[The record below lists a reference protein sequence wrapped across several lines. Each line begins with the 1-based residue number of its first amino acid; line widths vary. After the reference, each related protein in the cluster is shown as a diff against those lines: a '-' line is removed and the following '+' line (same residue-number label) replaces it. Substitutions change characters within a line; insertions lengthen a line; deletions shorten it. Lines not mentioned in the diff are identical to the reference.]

1 MGGGRGEWEDDP
13 FPPLAPAVRRAAHT
27 TPRRRK
33 REGGKQKG
41 RQPQLPSSRMFHVKH
56 SFSFATLNVLRA
68 PYVRSPV
75 IVCSTML
82 LIMSEVSMPLT

>member
-27 TPRRRK
+27 TPSRRK

-56 SFSFATLNVLRA
+56 PFAFIV
-68 PYVRSPV
+68 PYFRSPV

>member
-1 MGGGRGEWEDDP
+1 MRDDP
-13 FPPLAPAVRRAAHT
+13 FPPLAPTVRRATHT
-27 TPRRRK
+27 TPSRRK
-33 REGGKQKG
+33 RAGSKKR
-41 RQPQLPSSRMFHVKH
+41 RQPRLPSSRMFHVKH